1 MWPVVSP
8 IILLA
13 WLALVIL
20 NQSWRIYLWRAFKPV
35 SASPEELR
43 HWAVYWTVGAGISGA
58 LWGACAVL
66 MYVPGSHAYQAF
78 LVAGLLA
85 VTTGAVILI
94 AMHLPSLY
102 AFVLPTLLPLIV
114 RIALDPQGLSV
125 FLAIALSMLLAV
137 MLAFGRHLNAM
148 FTASLEQRFE
158 NMELIEELTQQKALA
173 EDAQKRAEAA
183 TRAKSVFLAAASH
196 DLRQPL
202 HAVGFFAAA
211 LSGRVNDP
219 ELRDLIN
226 SINASVEALEN
237 LFNALLDISK
247 LDAGVVE
254 PSVSAFNIE
263 AMLTRLKQ
271 EFEPEA
277 FARGLKLRVRAR
289 SLRVYSDSV
298 LLERIVRNLVSNAI
312 RYTRRGGV
320 LLACRVRAK
329 VVAIEVW
336 DTGVGIPE
344 GERERIFEEFYQIR
358 DDTSPREQRL
368 GLGLG
373 LAITRRLCELLR
385 HPLTLRSRVAGGT
398 LFRLEVPRAR
408 SDVLEA
414 HESDVVSQ
422 PGDPLRG
429 RTVVIIEDEE
439 PVLRGTEALLGSWGC
454 ETVGARS
461 TTEALEKLDQR
472 PRVDLLIADFR
483 LEGGHTGIESIHTL
497 RERFGAQVPA
507 ILVTGSTDPELAL
520 QAERGGF
527 HLLHKPVMPA
537 KLRSLVTFKLKAQLE
552 RQL

>member
-1 MWPVVSP
+1 
-8 IILLA
+8 
-13 WLALVIL
+13 
-20 NQSWRIYLWRAFKPV
+20 
-35 SASPEELR
+35 
-43 HWAVYWTVGAGISGA
+43 
-58 LWGACAVL
+58 
-66 MYVPGSHAYQAF
+66 
-78 LVAGLLA
+78 
-85 VTTGAVILI
+85 
-94 AMHLPSLY
+94 
-102 AFVLPTLLPLIV
+102 
-114 RIALDPQGLSV
+114 
-125 FLAIALSMLLAV
+125 
-137 MLAFGRHLNAM
+137 
-148 FTASLEQRFE
+148 
-158 NMELIEELTQQKALA
+158 
-173 EDAQKRAEAA
+173 
-183 TRAKSVFLAAASH
+183 VFLAAASH

-219 ELRDLIN
+219 QLRDLIN

-254 PSVSAFNIE
+254 PSVSAFNLE
-263 AMLTRLKQ
+263 SMLTRLKQ

-277 FARGLKLRVRAR
+277 FARGLQLRMRVR
-289 SLRVYSDSV
+289 SLRVYSDPV
-298 LLERIVRNLVSNAI
+298 LLERIVRNLLSNAI

-320 LLACRVRAK
+320 LLACRVHAK

-358 DDTSPREQRL
+358 NEISPSEQRL

-385 HPLTLRSRVAGGT
+385 HRLTLRSRVGGGT
-398 LFRLEVPRAR
+398 MLRLEVPRAR
-408 SDVLEA
+408 GDVIDARETDVL
-414 HESDVVSQ
+414 SQ
-422 PGDPLRG
+422 AGDALRG
-429 RTVVIIEDEE
+429 RLVVIIEDEE

-454 ETVGARS
+454 EAIGARS
-461 TTEALEKLDQR
+461 TAEAFEKIDQR
-472 PRVDLLIADFR
+472 QRVDLVIADFR
-483 LEGGHTGIESIHTL
+483 LEGGHTGIESIQTL

-537 KLRSLVTFKLKAQLE
+537 KLRSLVTFKLKTQLE